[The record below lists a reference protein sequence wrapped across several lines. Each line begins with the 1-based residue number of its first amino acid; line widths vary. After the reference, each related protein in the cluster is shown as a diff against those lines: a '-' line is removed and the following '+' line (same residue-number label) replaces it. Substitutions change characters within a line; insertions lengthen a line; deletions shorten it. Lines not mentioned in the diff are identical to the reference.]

1 MTDENAQIVENE
13 EVMTATADTPPLPPA
28 DAGTPEVMESLPD
41 TFTPSGEIP
50 ENTEGEIYDSKGN
63 AFDPALHIAPDRLN
77 KDGTFRKRNKSSLSV
92 ENEEVTN
99 GSETVSKTIVFFFS
113 QTGKAIFGEKFEPNK
128 EERSYL
134 EKSMTA
140 YLETKDI
147 TDIPPGVAVSIAFV
161 SFTVAKMREEECR
174 KNGASLF
181 KKIKEKITPIF
192 RKLFK
197 RG

>member
-13 EVMTATADTPPLPPA
+13 EVTTAMTDTPPLPPS
-28 DAGTPEVMESLPD
+28 DTGTPEVMESLPD
-41 TFTPSGEIP
+41 NFTPSGEIP
-50 ENTEGEIYDSKGN
+50 ENTDGEIYDSKGN
-63 AFDPALHIAPDRLN
+63 AFNPSLHIAPDRLN
-77 KDGTFRKRNKSSLSV
+77 KDGTFRKRNKSSLNV
-92 ENEEVTN
+92 ENEEITN
-99 GSETVSKTIVFFFS
+99 GSENVSKTIVFFFS

-147 TDIPPGVAVSIAFV
+147 TDIPPGVAVTIAFA

-174 KNGASLF
+174 KNGVSLF
-181 KKIKEKITPIF
+181 KKIKEKVTPIF
-192 RKLFK
+192 RKVFR